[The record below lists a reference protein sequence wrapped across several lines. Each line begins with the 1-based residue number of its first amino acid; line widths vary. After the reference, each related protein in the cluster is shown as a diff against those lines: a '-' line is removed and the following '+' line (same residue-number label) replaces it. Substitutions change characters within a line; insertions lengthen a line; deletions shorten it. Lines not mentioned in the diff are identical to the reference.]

1 VDAAASYGFEIGPSR
16 ASEAPL
22 RVLREAGEIHL
33 PGGVLRLPLDVT
45 GHSSRL
51 RLPATALDDDEP
63 QAVLEAA
70 FDGRIPLIGIEEP
83 ATALHPA
90 RVSALYDAAARTQVI
105 VTSQSSDLLGS
116 EYTRLDHLRA
126 VSNVDGV
133 TRIGGVDAAGQAI
146 VEKGLMSISELH
158 RSGQTRPEQAEPSA
172 VPDRIRT
179 K

>member
-1 VDAAASYGFEIGPSR
+1 VDLAGAVRAA
-16 ASEAPL
+16 
-22 RVLREAGEIHL
+22 
-33 PGGVLRLPLDVT
+33 GVL
-45 GHSSRL
+45 
-51 RLPATALDDDEP
+51 AALFQP
-63 QAVLEAA
+63 PA

-90 RVSALYDAAARTQVI
+90 GVSALYEALDDAAARTKVI

-116 EYTRLDHLRA
+116 EYTRLDHVRA

-133 TRIGGVDAAGQAI
+133 TWIGGVDAAGHAI

-158 RSGQTRPEQAEPSA
+158 RSGQTRPEHAEPSA